1 MAVIS
6 KNQWT
11 SVGKEKYKLLLKE
24 CKSKIAK
31 AIEFYLINENEEFK
45 QKSDFI
51 LKILKKY
58 AKVDEEYSLHDS
70 EYGYTIHLQ
79 KVPEEIK
86 EKLIESYRKDFALL
100 QQKQEDKEVEALITE
115 MNEIF

>member
-11 SVGKEKYKLLLKE
+11 SIGKDKYKLLLKE

-31 AIEFYLINENEEFK
+31 AIEFYLINEEFK
-45 QKSDFI
+45 QKSDFV

-79 KVPEEIK
+79 KIPEEIK
-86 EKLIESYRKDFALL
+86 EKLIQSYRKDLALL
-100 QQKQEDKEVEALITE
+100 QQKQEDKETEALIAE

>member
-11 SVGKEKYKLLLKE
+11 SVGKDKYKLLLKE

-31 AIEFYLINENEEFK
+31 AIEFYLTNEEFQ
-45 QKSDFI
+45 QKSNFVF
-51 LKILKKY
+51 KILKKY

-70 EYGYTIHLQ
+70 EYWYTIHLQ
-79 KVPEEIK
+79 KIPEEIK
-86 EKLIESYRKDFALL
+86 EKLIGSYCKDLALI
-100 QQKQEDKEVEALITE
+100 QQKQEDEEVKALIAE